1 MLAATEADDDDDD
14 DESGEDDA
22 SDGGGDDAS
31 SGSDA
36 APTQRAATQHAAV
49 PRSAP
54 APRSASR
61 ALTDAAKA
69 RIKAIPTVCGPSLNQ
84 LSLLPCTGSIRQSRI
99 VRETESEECLVR
111 VRVPS
116 QVSALSSTGLDS
128 NTRKAIPPYRPLH
141 VSSTLA
147 LRKPRRR

>member
-1 MLAATEADDDDDD
+1 MYPSSPKESHICADSGWAGRSQLLEEHYLARDADEMLAAAEADDDDDD
-14 DESGEDDA
+14 DE

-36 APTQRAATQHAAV
+36 APMQRAATQRAAV

-84 LSLLPCTGSIRQSRI
+84 LSLLPCTGSIRQSQ
-99 VRETESEECLVR
+99 
-111 VRVPS
+111 S
-116 QVSALSSTGLDS
+116 QSQRD
-128 NTRKAIPPYRPLH
+128 
-141 VSSTLA
+141 
-147 LRKPRRR
+147 

>member
-1 MLAATEADDDDDD
+1 MYPSSPKESHICADSGWAGRSQLLEEHYLARDADEMLAAAEADDD
-14 DESGEDDA
+14 DESGDDDESDGGESDA

-36 APTQRAATQHAAV
+36 APMQRAATHRAAV

-99 VRETESEECLVR
+99 VR
-111 VRVPS
+111 
-116 QVSALSSTGLDS
+116 D
-128 NTRKAIPPYRPLH
+128 
-141 VSSTLA
+141 
-147 LRKPRRR
+147 